1 MLACLAPA
9 ALRLPMDWLAFLP
22 VYLFGLGDGPINPW
36 VGLRGLFG
44 YFLVHDG
51 PAHLFANVLG
61 LALFGGALEPRLGA
75 ARLFTLFI
83 AASVAAA
90 LVEGAFMTDHAL
102 ALAGASGG
110 VSGLMGALAGLTP
123 RARLG
128 LRLWPSRL
136 RAGLPLI
143 VLTVL
148 DVGANLLTGAIS
160 LTAYAPITDSVA
172 WRAHLTGFAFGL
184 AAGLLLRRRSSAWP
198 MSDELRLTL
207 GFAAAQGWRLN
218 GLTALIWLA
227 ALAALSQSGSL

>member
-9 ALRLPMDWLAFLP
+9 ALGLPLDWLAFLP

-36 VGLRGLFG
+36 AGLRGLFG

-75 ARLFTLFI
+75 ARFFTLFI

-90 LVEGAFMTDHAL
+90 LVEGAFITDHAL

-110 VSGLMGALAGLTP
+110 VSGLMGALAGLAP
-123 RARLG
+123 GARLG
-128 LRLWPSRL
+128 LRLWPSSL
-136 RAGLPLI
+136 RAGLPL
-143 VLTVL
+143 VALTAL

-160 LTAYAPITDSVA
+160 LTAYAPFTESVA
-172 WRAHLTGFAFGL
+172 WRAHLTGFVFGL
-184 AAGLLLRRRSSAWP
+184 AAGVLLRRVHDLRPISN
-198 MSDELRLTL
+198 EVRLTA

-227 ALAALSQSGSL
+227 ALAALAQSGSL

>member
-9 ALRLPMDWLAFLP
+9 AFGLSLDRLAFLP
-22 VYLFGLGDGPINPW
+22 AYLFGVGDGPVNLW
-36 VGLRGLFG
+36 AGLRGLFG

-75 ARLFTLFI
+75 ARFFALFF

-90 LVEGAFMTDHAL
+90 LVEGAFIADHAM

-110 VSGLMGALAGLTP
+110 VSGLMGALAGLAP
-123 RARLG
+123 GARLA
-128 LRLWPSRL
+128 LRLWPARL
-136 RAGLPLI
+136 GVGLPL
-143 VLTVL
+143 VLLTGL
-148 DVGANLLTGAIS
+148 DVSVNLLTGAIS
-160 LTAYAPITDSVA
+160 LTAYAPFAESVA
-172 WRAHLTGFAFGL
+172 WRAHLTGVVFGL
-184 AAGLLLRRRSSAWP
+184 TAGLALRRRLAVWP
-198 MSDELRLTL
+198 LSDELRLSF

-227 ALAALSQSGSL
+227 ALAALAQFGSV

>member
-1 MLACLAPA
+1 MAPA
-9 ALRLPMDWLAFLP
+9 ALGLSLDRLAFLP
-22 VYLFGLGDGPINPW
+22 AYLFGLGDGPINLW
-36 VGLRGLFG
+36 AGLRGLFG

-90 LVEGAFMTDHAL
+90 LMEGAFITDHAL

-110 VSGLMGALAGLTP
+110 VSGVMGALAGVAPKL
-123 RARLG
+123 RLG
-128 LRLWPSRL
+128 LRLWPTGL
-136 RAGLPLI
+136 RVGLPLI
-143 VLTVL
+143 ALTAL

-160 LTAYAPITDSVA
+160 LTAYAPFTESIA

-184 AAGLLLRRRSSAWP
+184 TAGFVLRRRLASWP
-198 MSDELRLTL
+198 FAGEVGLSF
-207 GFAAAQGWRLN
+207 GFAVAHGWRLN

-227 ALAALSQSGSL
+227 ALAALAQSGSL